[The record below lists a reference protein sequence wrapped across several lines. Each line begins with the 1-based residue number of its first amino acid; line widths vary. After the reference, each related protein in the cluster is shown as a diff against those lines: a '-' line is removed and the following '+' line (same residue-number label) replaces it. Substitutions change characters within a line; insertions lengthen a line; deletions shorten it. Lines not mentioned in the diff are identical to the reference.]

1 MKTEIKRNNWTR
13 FCKKFN
19 QSNQYRQ
26 ATISIKDKNK
36 NEIALEQNLPLL
48 GISITKKG
56 RIIDG
61 IDLFTDR
68 HNANVPTLSVKQLSR
83 ILLEKDKDGIDNR
96 LIIES
101 KDGSRADVLL
111 NGQRDPRLYHN
122 FVEKLAYTYYEQRG
136 YSPGNDQDDWI
147 QAEQKIKETELLLT
161 R

>member
-26 ATISIKDKNK
+26 ATVSIKDKNK
-36 NEIALEQNLPLL
+36 KEIALEQNMPLL
-48 GISITKKG
+48 GIAITKKG
-56 RIIDG
+56 RLIDG

-68 HNANVPTLSVKQLSR
+68 HNADIPTLSVKQLSR
-83 ILLEKDKDGIDNR
+83 IILEKDREGTDHC

-101 KDGSRADVLL
+101 KDGTRADVLL
-111 NGQRDPRLYHN
+111 NGQRDPRTYHN
-122 FVEKLAYTYYEQRG
+122 FVEKLAYSYYEQRG
-136 YSPGNDQDDWI
+136 YSPGNDQDDWK

-161 R
+161 K